1 MTPPAAPSPE
11 SQGRH
16 AARNRL
22 NLDGV
27 LHLWDDRSG
36 SYAELAA
43 KPSIPLRVCIHG
55 PSDGL
60 WSGLADLRVL
70 LVADVLTR
78 IAELNG
84 LQVVAVLAAASL
96 PPGAFDQNASAL
108 GIHPPAA
115 CVSPEEAE
123 ALLGGSAHVHVARST
138 AGLGDRG
145 DGMLVGVGPVKNLK
159 PEDGGRAAERQAS
172 GENGCDLLALRLALL
187 SRSHRQPVKLTPATL
202 ADAAESLDRWRRR
215 VAEWAGEPSRPIP
228 PETASKIR
236 DAFDED
242 LNTVAALAV
251 LHDVESGHDMPAGA
265 KFETFAFVDRVLGLE
280 LTREIGHQ

>member
-1 MTPPAAPSPE
+1 ML
-11 SQGRH
+11 R
-16 AARNRL
+16 
-22 NLDGV
+22 
-27 LHLWDDRSG
+27 LWDDRTD

-55 PSDGL
+55 PSDGP

-96 PPGAFDQNASAL
+96 PPGALDQNASAL
-108 GIHPPAA
+108 GIYPPAA
-115 CVSPEEAE
+115 RISLQEAE
-123 ALLGGSAHVHVARST
+123 ALLGGSAHVHVARNA
-138 AGLGDRG
+138 AGLGDRSV
-145 DGMLVGVGPVKNLK
+145 GMLVGVGPVKDLK
-159 PEDGGRAAERQAS
+159 REDGGRAADQAS
-172 GENGCDLLALRLALL
+172 GGNGGDLLALRLALL

-202 ADAAESLDRWRRR
+202 AAAAESLGRWRRR

-236 DAFDED
+236 NAFDED
-242 LNTVAALAV
+242 LNTVAAVAV